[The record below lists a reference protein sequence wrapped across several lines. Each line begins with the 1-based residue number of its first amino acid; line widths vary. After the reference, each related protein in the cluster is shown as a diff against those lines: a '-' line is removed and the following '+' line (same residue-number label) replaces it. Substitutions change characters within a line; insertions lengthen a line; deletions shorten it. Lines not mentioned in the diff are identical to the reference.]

1 MRKYKYRAMSGNGKI
16 VSGELDAADYK
27 DACNKLRA
35 MSLVPVSAERAD
47 SAGASEPS
55 KSSESDAS
63 KINLGG
69 EKTSLAFF
77 KKLLQ
82 LCGGGAGG
90 VAVHLLCRIPPHRAF
105 PIAAEAL

>member
-47 SAGASEPS
+47 SSGAPDTAKASEP
-55 KSSESDAS
+55 DAS

-82 LCGGGAGG
+82 LCGGGGTRRAKIS
-90 VAVHLLCRIPPHRAF
+90 RPKIP
-105 PIAAEAL
+105 

>member
-47 SAGASEPS
+47 SAHP
-55 KSSESDAS
+55 
-63 KINLGG
+63 NLR
-69 EKTSLAFF
+69 KARNPT
-77 KKLLQ
+77 LQ
-82 LCGGGAGG
+82 K
-90 VAVHLLCRIPPHRAF
+90 
-105 PIAAEAL
+105 